1 MPTYDYVCQDC
12 GQTFEVRSS
21 ITEYSKGLKPKC
33 PRCKSKR
40 AIRAFTR
47 VQMFTSRGG
56 GSNPF
61 GGCGPSA
68 GPGCCG

>member
-12 GQTFEVRSS
+12 GQPFEVRSS
-21 ITEYSKGLKPKC
+21 IADYSKGLKPRC
-33 PRCKSKR
+33 PHCGSER

-47 VQMFTSRGG
+47 VQMLTSRGG
-56 GSNPF
+56 GPDRS
-61 GGCGPSA
+61 GGCGPSC